1 MTAATSGHE
10 SVAIGFECLEAVTT
24 SGNTTAIGYRCGEG
38 MTTGSNNTLLGH
50 TAGNHDT
57 TLTTGHQNTII
68 GARSNTSGSDSLQEA
83 VIGYNITGAG
93 SRTFKAG
100 GSNGAYNEANNSAWS
115 TTSDQ
120 RIKKNITNNT
130 TGLDKINQIT
140 VRNFEYKTEDEIKT
154 DNAELTDVVKHAVV
168 NKEGT
173 QVGSIAQEIESILPD
188 VVRTNE
194 FGIKSV
200 DTSNI
205 TWYMINAIKELST
218 KVTALETENTAL
230 KARVTTLE
238 GS

>member
-1 MTAATSGHE
+1 MPFKNSNALL
-10 SVAIGFECLEAVTT
+10 SVKIIFIHFNIAILFNISTNLL
-24 SGNTTAIGYRCGEG
+24 IGDDICKYSEYVYDK
-38 MTTGSNNTLLGH
+38 NF
-50 TAGNHDT
+50 
-57 TLTTGHQNTII
+57 TLT
-68 GARSNTSGSDSLQEA
+68 S
-83 VIGYNITGAG
+83 V
-93 SRTFKAG
+93 
-100 GSNGAYNEANNSAWS
+100 NGAYNDANNSAWS

-205 TWYMINAIKELST
+205 TWYMVNAIKELST

-238 GS
+238 GG